1 MLLQAKIA
9 LNKPYLFAI
18 SFISVVVYLAKT
30 ALNSAY
36 FYMKFIIRP
45 QIRRDYPLN
54 LSILLSGGKETNQDS
69 FSNGEWTR
77 KSPSPNPS
85 WSSGKELW
93 CKGQFSPLFWQLKFS
108 WMGLSHSGCKA
119 FTAAHYFGFFCP
131 ESRVAWDRSPK
142 TGGKLHPRLNTVAR
156 PIANKYR
163 EGKLKRTLKREFNS
177 TWNRIGVNGWKR

>member
-77 KSPSPNPS
+77 NSPSPNPS
-85 WSSGKELW
+85 WHQVRNCGVKDSFRHCFDSSSSLEW
-93 CKGQFSPLFWQLKFS
+93 
-108 WMGLSHSGCKA
+108 
-119 FTAAHYFGFFCP
+119 GF
-131 ESRVAWDRSPK
+131 
-142 TGGKLHPRLNTVAR
+142 
-156 PIANKYR
+156 PIAGVR
-163 EGKLKRTLKREFNS
+163 PLRLLITLAFSVPRVGLLEIAALRRVVNS
-177 TWNRIGVNGWKR
+177 IQG